1 MNILYD
7 RLNSK
12 QSDRITICVDRYC
25 KKFVPAIIR
34 HMNDFVFITPD
45 ESDEDFTCKSICKL
59 ISSDK
64 VALVM
69 INFSYLHSEEK
80 QKKFLKLYKQ
90 GLEEK
95 MFTDISGE
103 FNDLPRSQLAVFG
116 MFHCGRIREEG

>member
-1 MNILYD
+1 MDILYD
-7 RLNSK
+7 RLDSK
-12 QSDRITICVDRYC
+12 QADSITICVDRYC
-25 KKFVPAIIR
+25 KKFVPAITR

-45 ESDEDFTCKSICKL
+45 ESDEWFTCKSICKL

-69 INFSYLHSEEK
+69 INFSYIDSEEK

-95 MFTDISGE
+95 MFTDISEE
-103 FNDLPRSQLAVFG
+103 FHELTRSPLAVFG
-116 MFHCGRIREEG
+116 MFHCGLIREEG